1 MVTHVRFHGNSVCV
15 CNVVICTHLY
25 HNLEVI
31 RKRPPRSTSAMLAPS
46 LQISSE
52 DLCVQDSSELT
63 HGLNQV
69 LCGNPVRALRARQQ
83 RRLTSQV

>member
-1 MVTHVRFHGNSVCV
+1 
-15 CNVVICTHLY
+15 
-25 HNLEVI
+25 
-31 RKRPPRSTSAMLAPS
+31 MLAPG

-52 DLCVQDSSELT
+52 DLRVQDSSELT

-83 RRLTSQV
+83 RQLTSQV